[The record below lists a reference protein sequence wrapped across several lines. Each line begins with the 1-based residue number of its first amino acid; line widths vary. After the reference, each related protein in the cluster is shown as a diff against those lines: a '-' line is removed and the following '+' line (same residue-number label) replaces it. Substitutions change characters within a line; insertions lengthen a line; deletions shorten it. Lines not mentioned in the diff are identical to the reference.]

1 MPVAKLKKSKVTA
14 DSKITATISLKSI
27 RTPKF
32 STSVNNIPLTSTI
45 LSVKEALLSDKSLG
59 LPAELTPA
67 SLKFLVKGKVVTD
80 SKLVES
86 VVSDDE
92 NGHKSASF
100 TVMISTPSPVAEAEA
115 EPEPEPSPESVPSY
129 LQPAVW
135 EPLVQ
140 ELAKSISDSEAK
152 ELVAACQSMIK
163 AKMGK

>member
-27 RTPKF
+27 RAPKF

-100 TVMISTPSPVAEAEA
+100 TVMISTPSPVAEAE
-115 EPEPEPSPESVPSY
+115 PEPSPESVPSY